1 MVQLFRLLGGGGL
14 IAGQILAIR
23 VKKVPDLLDR
33 RNKPSQ
39 DVMTSLS
46 ESLINGKQIKY
57 ILIKD

>member
-23 VKKVPDLLDR
+23 VKKVPDLIDR
-33 RNKPSQ
+33 RNKPPQ

-46 ESLINGKQIKY
+46 ESLKNGKQIKY